1 MTLSNK
7 FNFLKKNASPVAVG
21 GGVGVLII
29 FLLIIFVLATT
40 EQPFIESAHS
50 KEITMKIQGLAKSVK
65 GDAKLLKQED
75 FDWLQQMSSGH
86 ANSIIDHMYREPR
99 YK

>member
-1 MTLSNK
+1 MTFLKK
-7 FNFLKKNASPVAVG
+7 FNFLNKNASPVAVG
-21 GGVGVLII
+21 GGIGVLII
-29 FLLIIFVLATT
+29 FLMIIYVMATT

-50 KEITMKIQGLAKSVK
+50 KEITLKIQDLAKSVK
-65 GDAKLLKQED
+65 GDAKQLKKED

>member
-1 MTLSNK
+1 MALLNK

-21 GGVGVLII
+21 GGVGVLVI

-65 GDAKLLKQED
+65 GDAKLLKKVD
-75 FDWLQQMSSGH
+75 FDWLQEMSSGH
-86 ANSIIDHMYREPR
+86 ASSIIDHMYREPR